1 MKTTDTRDMMLPTE
15 RSMPPVRMTH
25 TWPRPTASRMATEL
39 RMVTALYSE
48 RKLGSPMVN
57 PATRARNMA
66 REMWI
71 G

>member
-1 MKTTDTRDMMLPTE
+1 MDT
-15 RSMPPVRMTH
+15 PV
-25 TWPRPTASRMATEL
+25 AIGTEL